1 MEDNDQSEVTATEPD
16 PDPSEETSTGLDPRL
31 AGLLS
36 YLLGFLSGIIFLV
49 NERKNSFVRFHA
61 MQSTVT
67 FIALWAASMAFWLA
81 ESIPLL
87 GWLAGLL
94 GGVVGLVSLVLWILL
109 MVKAFQGETY
119 KLPVIGDMAEERA
132 RIRSG

>member
-1 MEDNDQSEVTATEPD
+1 MEDNSQSEVNAAEPD
-16 PDPSEETSTGLDPRL
+16 PNPPEETSTGLDPRL

-49 NERKNSFVRFHA
+49 VERKNSFVRFHA

-67 FIALWAASMAFWLA
+67 FIGLLAASIVAGIIPVLG
-81 ESIPLL
+81 PLL
-87 GWLAGLL
+87 AWLVQILT
-94 GGVVGLVSLVLWILL
+94 LVLWILL

>member
-1 MEDNDQSEVTATEPD
+1 MEDNGRSEVNATDPD
-16 PDPSEETSTGLDPRL
+16 PNPSEETSTGLDPRL

-49 NERKNSFVRFHA
+49 VERKNSFVRFHA

-67 FIALWAASMAFWLA
+67 FIGLLAASIVAGIIPVLGPILAWLVQ
-81 ESIPLL
+81 ILT
-87 GWLAGLL
+87 
-94 GGVVGLVSLVLWILL
+94 LVLWILL

>member
-1 MEDNDQSEVTATEPD
+1 MEDNDRSDVTPMGSDLNPTEAT
-16 PDPSEETSTGLDPRL
+16 TTGLDPRL

-36 YLLGFLSGIIFLV
+36 YLLGFISGIIFLV
-49 NERKNSFVRFHA
+49 IERKSSFVRFHA

-67 FIALWAASMAFWLA
+67 FIGLLAASIVAA
-81 ESIPLL
+81 IIPLL
-87 GWLAGLL
+87 GPLLAW
-94 GGVVGLVSLVLWILL
+94 VVQLVSLVVWILL
-109 MVKAFQGETY
+109 MVKAFQGEVY

>member
-1 MEDNDQSEVTATEPD
+1 MEDNGQSEVTATEPD
-16 PDPSEETSTGLDPRL
+16 PSPSEATSTGLDPRL

-36 YLLGFLSGIIFLV
+36 YLLGFLSGLIFLV
-49 NERKNSFVRFHA
+49 IERKNSFVRFHA

-67 FIALWAASMAFWLA
+67 FI
-81 ESIPLL
+81 
-87 GWLAGLL
+87 GLL
-94 GGVVGLVSLVLWILL
+94 VARIVAGFIPILGPILVWVVNLLSLVVWILL